1 VNIRGINDVYG
12 VGELEAV
19 GSALIEA
26 HERGHDVDEW
36 GPTIGE
42 RMCIAKCRL
51 CGRLV
56 WIVCLHG
63 EETWRVG
70 GNALN
75 ASCKGGLRKRP
86 RS

>member
-1 VNIRGINDVYG
+1 MNIRGINDVYG
-12 VGELEAV
+12 VGELEAI

-26 HERGHDVDEW
+26 HERGHDPGDW

-42 RMCIAKCRL
+42 RMRFAKCRG

-56 WIVCLHG
+56 WIVRLPG
-63 EETWRVG
+63 VESWRVG

-75 ASCKGGLRKRP
+75 AECAQGFRRRP
-86 RS
+86 GS